1 MDSRGIGALTF
12 ALNSEASVTEP
23 TYLLVHGA
31 WGGAWCWD
39 EVIKELGSRGALW
52 RTVDL
57 PSSQIGIDPVSDL
70 NVDANVVANAANG
83 IEGSVVL
90 VGHSYAG
97 SVIMQAAPLVDRL
110 DSLFYIAATVPDVGQ
125 SHSDTARLVRVRTEM
140 DSAIH
145 LVGDM
150 LQLDLEPAA
159 LALYQ
164 ESTPE
169 RREWAKSR
177 LSTQTLASF
186 RGARTATSVDVPS
199 RYVLCRNDHALDPT
213 LQDLVSKRCDDVIEI
228 ESDHCPFLSHTVQL
242 VDILLN

>member
-1 MDSRGIGALTF
+1 
-12 ALNSEASVTEP
+12 LNSEAYVTQP
-23 TYLLVHGA
+23 IYLLVHGA

-39 EVIKELGSRGALW
+39 EVVKELDVRGESW
-52 RTVDL
+52 RTVNL
-57 PSSQIGIDPVSDL
+57 PSSQIGIDPKSDL
-70 NVDANVVANAANG
+70 DFDAKVVADAANNVD
-83 IEGSVVL
+83 GSVVL

-97 SVIMQAAPLVDRL
+97 AVITQAAPLVDHL
-110 DSLFYIAATVPDVGQ
+110 VSLFYIAATVPDIGQ
-125 SHSDTARLVRVRTEM
+125 SHSDIARLVQVRTEM

-145 LVGDM
+145 LDRDV
-150 LQLDLEPAA
+150 LHLDLELAA

-164 ESTPE
+164 ESTSE
-169 RREWAKSR
+169 LREWAKSQ

-213 LQDLVSKRCDDVIEI
+213 LQDLVSKRCDDVVEI
-228 ESDHCPFLSHTVQL
+228 DSDHCPFLSHSVQL